1 MGLSNRTRMPPPALS
16 AKRIDSPSMMRGSPA
31 RSGRLCTAITAR
43 GRSDSMVSRAVIESR
58 RRPVPDPRGGP
69 QPRPLRPRPR
79 PGRSRRDVGGPG
91 SLPMVVHPMNKAE
104 LTIVVTLVVCRP
116 THKYVRL
123 QHPLFGRRARSGG
136 STSARRPGLHHRPRA
151 TPDHTAGLVPAGLVA
166 APHIA
171 RSLSRV
177 MLDTTRPS
185 PDSVSGHPEGMACRR
200 MTAVVIWSAQ
210 RQRAGR
216 RSRKRRPP
224 RTRRPATANRRSRRR
239 LAPTGGPPRQ
249 GEQLGPGQQLAGQG
263 HDLAPK
269 LVVGEPLQMAG
280 SAARCPWRSGSGPR
294 SGPGGGAAVP
304 GPRAGLSWRRW
315 RTR

>member
-1 MGLSNRTRMPPPALS
+1 MRPKMLEESPWQGIGASLGTPPIRAAGLNW
-16 AKRIDSPSMMRGSPA
+16 
-31 RSGRLCTAITAR
+31 RS
-43 GRSDSMVSRAVIESR
+43 S
-58 RRPVPDPRGGP
+58 
-69 QPRPLRPRPR
+69 RPLATHRLAHEYT
-79 PGRSRRDVGGPG
+79 STRR
-91 SLPMVVHPMNKAE
+91 
-104 LTIVVTLVVCRP
+104 
-116 THKYVRL
+116 
-123 QHPLFGRRARSGG
+123 PLFGRRGRSGG

-151 TPDHTAGLVPAGLVA
+151 TPDHTAGLVPARLVA

-200 MTAVVIWSAQ
+200 MTAVVIWPAQ
-210 RQRAGR
+210 RQRAAR

-239 LAPTGGPPRQ
+239 LGSHRRASPPGRAAGSRPAARRPGPRSRTK
-249 GEQLGPGQQLAGQG
+249 AGCG
-263 HDLAPK
+263 RTPSA
-269 LVVGEPLQMAG
+269 AG
-280 SAARCPWRSGSGPR
+280 SAARCPWRSGPGPR